1 MSVGGIAGI
10 TCPKLL
16 VNAANNSV
24 RMSVGSSSFGIKKSY
39 LKCAVYGNI
48 KLTPYESHFLFRL
61 LVSTLTR
68 VYCLQFST
76 FPSMARSTNIA
87 RSFSRLLF
95 PVLLII
101 VIAVVG
107 SSIWLVYRTARPQ
120 STAFLITPEKFGRI
134 SSRAAQVTDESWT
147 SRDGTTSRGWLLR
160 GAENAPAVI
169 LFHKYGVNR
178 SHVLNLGVKL
188 NESTDFTVLMP
199 DLRSHGETLQAKNSS
214 FGGCET
220 EDSLAAIEF
229 IRGLKTPNQISLVGK
244 NIGLYGVELGAA
256 SAINAA
262 SKDKSVKAL
271 VLDSTPETS
280 DQLLTDIVEHR
291 FPFASIVTTKLAT
304 LGTRMYFFDGCYKR
318 DSYCDVAKGVE
329 NSNVLLLAG
338 VDGAAFQ
345 DSTNRLAKCFPAST
359 KVEAKSDMSP
369 SGYSIINAS
378 VEQSDAYHQRVIDF
392 FRNNLSN

>member
-1 MSVGGIAGI
+1 
-10 TCPKLL
+10 
-16 VNAANNSV
+16 
-24 RMSVGSSSFGIKKSY
+24 
-39 LKCAVYGNI
+39 
-48 KLTPYESHFLFRL
+48 
-61 LVSTLTR
+61 
-68 VYCLQFST
+68 
-76 FPSMARSTNIA
+76 MARSINIV

-95 PVLLII
+95 PVLLVI
-101 VIAVVG
+101 VVAIVG

-120 STAFLITPEKFGRI
+120 PTAYLITPEKFGRI
-134 SSRAAQVTDESWT
+134 SSRAAQVSDESWT
-147 SRDGTTSRGWLLR
+147 NRDGTTSRGWLLR

-199 DLRSHGETLQAKNSS
+199 DLRSHGEALQAKNSS

-229 IRGLKTPNQISLVGK
+229 VRNLKTPNQISLVGK

-256 SAINAA
+256 TALNAA
-262 SKDKSVKAL
+262 AKDKSVKAL
-271 VLDSTPETS
+271 LLDSTPETS

-291 FPFASIVTTKLAT
+291 FPFASVVTTKLAT
-304 LGTRMYFFDGCYKR
+304 LGTRLYFFDGCYKR
-318 DSYCDVAKGVE
+318 ESYCDVAKNVE

-338 VDGAAFQ
+338 VDGPAFQ
-345 DSTNRLAKCFPAST
+345 DSATKLAKCFAPSNKIET
-359 KVEAKSDMSP
+359 RSDLSP

-378 VEQSDAYHQRVIDF
+378 IEQSDAYHQRVIDF
-392 FRNNLSN
+392 FRASLSN